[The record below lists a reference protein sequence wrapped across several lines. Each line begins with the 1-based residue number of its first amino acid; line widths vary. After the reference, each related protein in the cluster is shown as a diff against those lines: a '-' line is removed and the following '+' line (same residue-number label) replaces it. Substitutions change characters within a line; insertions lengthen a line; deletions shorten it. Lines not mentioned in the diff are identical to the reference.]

1 MLLCTFQTGNNPK
14 MWQSGILPF
23 DEIGNVAPPK
33 GISSRRATTPK
44 AMAFEAEL
52 DLAKLLFYSKSQ
64 CLESAELIFDIHKCE
79 PQNQLIMYEDILK
92 LKMPNHFPTEG

>member
-23 DEIGNVAPPK
+23 APLRLATWDFVPPK
-33 GISSRRATTPK
+33 GISARRATTPK

-52 DLAKLLFYSKSQ
+52 DLAKLLFYSTLH
-64 CLESAELIFDIHKCE
+64 CLELAWVGTVLIFE
-79 PQNQLIMYEDILK
+79 PPRISQVHIPQK
-92 LKMPNHFPTEG
+92 PPT

>member
-1 MLLCTFQTGNNPK
+1 MWYFAISDWQQPK
-14 MWQSGILPF
+14 
-23 DEIGNVAPPK
+23 NVAIWYFAICTPLRLATWDFASPK

-64 CLESAELIFDIHKCE
+64 CLESAWVAAVLIFDIHKCE
-79 PQNQLIMYEDILK
+79 PLESA
-92 LKMPNHFPTEG
+92 HHV